1 MLDVLQVVL
10 ADHGVS
16 IAFYNHC
23 FLLLKLL
30 DVVLEQIA
38 TLRNIGSLQRI
49 IIGHLVVIRLQFL
62 QSRYLLVCLQDGV
75 GDVV

>member
-10 ADHGVS
+10 PDHGVS

-38 TLRNIGSLQRI
+38 TLRNIDSLLRI
-49 IIGHLVVIRLQFL
+49 IIGHLVDIRIQFL
-62 QSRYLLVCLQDGV
+62 QSRYLLVCLQCGI
-75 GDVV
+75 GEVV